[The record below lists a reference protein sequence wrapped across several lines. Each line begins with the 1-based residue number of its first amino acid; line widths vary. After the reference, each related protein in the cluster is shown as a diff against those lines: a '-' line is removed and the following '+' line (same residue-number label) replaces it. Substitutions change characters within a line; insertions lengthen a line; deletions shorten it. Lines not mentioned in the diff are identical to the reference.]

1 MEHPVVGFSSSDLPA
16 ASRLMLQDTTSVSA
30 TLPHS
35 PTPLHFQHQAT
46 APLYPTTTIGEW
58 RLSGEV
64 IAMPAR
70 RKRFRSNS
78 DGSLPI
84 FTLSTA
90 LSESGDHPTESQL
103 SLQVATAEGR
113 KASTSIRRIHTY
125 TGTFGPLL
133 LLSNND
139 IIHDNEGRDHNEQG
153 SSQKA
158 PFPTRIHADCQSFA
172 SDQQQQQHDSGQTS
186 PLDLSENLRRCL
198 STTDDKYQQ
207 FHPSH
212 TISSHREEAA
222 GTASQKSD
230 DNEEVFLTHSTND
243 DNKFTFDFASI
254 NQGEKGEV
262 EACSLET
269 SSPVSKLQQL
279 EVLET
284 SGDSERDDTVRTY
297 LTAYGGAKKL
307 KVKQYLQIKYQQSVA
322 NELELR
328 KADRLVVKT
337 EGEDTDTEEDD
348 KLMTT
353 RKYHSESEALDET
366 ENIRSK
372 HDILIQPR
380 SSSALLEVR
389 TIKLDYNCR
398 LELFVFMRL
407 FLALSNIRIHDAILI
422 LGLAKRD

>member
-1 MEHPVVGFSSSDLPA
+1 MEHPVVCISSSDLPA

-35 PTPLHFQHQAT
+35 PMPLHFQHQAT
-46 APLYPTTTIGEW
+46 GPIYPATTIGQW

-90 LSESGDHPTESQL
+90 LSESGDHSTESQL
-103 SLQVATAEGR
+103 SLQAATADGR

-139 IIHDNEGRDHNEQG
+139 IIHDNEDRDHIEQG

-158 PFPTRIHADCQSFA
+158 PFPSRIHADCQSFA
-172 SDQQQQQHDSGQTS
+172 SDQQQQHDSGQTS

-198 STTDDKYQQ
+198 STTDNKYQQ
-207 FHPSH
+207 CHPSH
-212 TISSHREEAA
+212 TISSQREEAA

-243 DNKFTFDFASI
+243 DNKFAFDSASI
-254 NQGEKGEV
+254 NQGERGEM

-279 EVLET
+279 ELLDT

-297 LTAYGGAKKL
+297 LTACGGAKKL

-322 NELELR
+322 SELELR

-353 RKYHSESEALDET
+353 RKYHSESEALDKT

-372 HDILIQPR
+372 HDVLIQPR

-389 TIKLDYNCR
+389 TIKLDYDCR
-398 LELFVFMRL
+398 LELFFIYAFILSFVGRRL
-407 FLALSNIRIHDAILI
+407 PDTKVNITR
-422 LGLAKRD
+422 K

>member
-1 MEHPVVGFSSSDLPA
+1 MEHPVVCISSSDLPA
-16 ASRLMLQDTTSVSA
+16 ASGLMLQDTTSVSA
-30 TLPHS
+30 TLSHS
-35 PTPLHFQHQAT
+35 PTPVHVQHLAT
-46 APLYPTTTIGEW
+46 APIYPATTIGEW

-84 FTLSTA
+84 FSLSTA
-90 LSESGDHPTESQL
+90 LSESGDHSAESQL
-103 SLQVATAEGR
+103 SLQAATAEGR

-133 LLSNND
+133 LLSNNH
-139 IIHDNEGRDHNEQG
+139 ILNDNEGRDHTEQG
-153 SSQKA
+153 CSHKA
-158 PFPTRIHADCQSFA
+158 PFLSRIHADCQSFA
-172 SDQQQQQHDSGQTS
+172 SDQQQEHDSGQTS

-198 STTDDKYQQ
+198 STTDDKYHQ

-212 TISSHREEAA
+212 TTSSQRDEAA
-222 GTASQKSD
+222 GSASQKSD
-230 DNEEVFLTHSTND
+230 DNEEVFMPHSSHD
-243 DNKFTFDFASI
+243 DNKFAFDSVST
-254 NQGEKGEV
+254 NHGERGEM

-279 EVLET
+279 ELLET

-322 NELELR
+322 SELEHR
-328 KADRLVVKT
+328 KADKLVVKT
-337 EGEDTDTEEDD
+337 EGEDTDTEEDY

-353 RKYHSESEALDET
+353 RKYHSESEAVDET

-389 TIKLDYNCR
+389 TIKTR
-398 LELFVFMRL
+398 L
-407 FLALSNIRIHDAILI
+407 
-422 LGLAKRD
+422 